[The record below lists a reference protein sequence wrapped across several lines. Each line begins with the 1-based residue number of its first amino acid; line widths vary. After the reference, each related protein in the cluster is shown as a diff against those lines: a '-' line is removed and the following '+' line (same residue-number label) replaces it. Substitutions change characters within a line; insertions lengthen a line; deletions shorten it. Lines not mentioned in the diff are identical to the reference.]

1 MDDYALLKKKIRR
14 NRMEL
19 QVLIWILGG
28 GFAGTWGLCIFFM
41 NRTDNMITQMRY
53 DMTQMRAEIRSEI
66 TEIRAEISELKNCV
80 KDHHARI
87 SVIEEK

>member
-1 MDDYALLKKKIRR
+1 
-14 NRMEL
+14 MEL
-19 QVLIWILGG
+19 TVLMWILGG

-41 NRTDNMITQMRY
+41 SRADAISSQIKAETIQMRNE
-53 DMTQMRAEIRSEI
+53 TLQMC

-87 SVIEEK
+87 AITEHELELE